1 MFKTGC
7 PSSGST
13 LLTILPLALMAYI
26 STSCGERDV
35 LRQEASAKEAPDA
48 GFVELQ
54 SHGSL
59 SSNLFAFH
67 DSYHGEVFDLC
78 LGNYLTGET
87 WYLTNL
93 QGFPW
98 ENASIAASGRFIA
111 YDAGKCTG
119 DDCFSATNVNVYL
132 YDRHVSK
139 TIPLPGL
146 NTPHYDADPAISGTG
161 RFIAFTSSRTGSS
174 NIHLYDRSTSTLLAL
189 PGLNTSGHDEL
200 HPAIS
205 NSGRYIA
212 FTSNR
217 SGARK
222 IYLYDRSAA
231 KLVATPG
238 LQDKPGW
245 DRYFPDL
252 DGSGRFIA
260 FTLLRN
266 GTFNENI
273 ALYDRT
279 TQALVSIPGVN
290 TPDRTESRPSL
301 SSDAR
306 YLALE
311 RNTESIEEGDD
322 HPLILVYDLHTSSPF
337 RYGFRGCGV
346 DERAPSL
353 QNELDD
359 DAESA
364 AVHQQGKK

>member
-1 MFKTGC
+1 MFKTRC
-7 PSSGST
+7 SGSAR
-13 LLTILPLALMAYI
+13 LTILPLALMAYV

-35 LRQEASAKEAPDA
+35 LRQEGSSTDA
-48 GFVELQ
+48 LDAAAVEL
-54 SHGSL
+54 HRGT
-59 SSNLFAFH
+59 SSNLIAFH
-67 DSYHGEVFDLC
+67 DDFHGEVFDLC
-78 LGNYLTGET
+78 LGNYLTGESSR
-87 WYLTNL
+87 LTNL
-93 QGFPW
+93 QGSRW
-98 ENASIAASGRFIA
+98 ANASIAASGRFIA
-111 YDAGKCTG
+111 YEALKCTG
-119 DDCFSATNVNVYL
+119 TDCLSTGNVNVFL
-132 YDRHVSK
+132 YDRNVSA
-139 TIPLPGL
+139 TVPLPGL
-146 NTPHYDADPAISGTG
+146 NTRQFDGDPAISGTG
-161 RFIAFTSSRTGSS
+161 RFIAFVSNRTGNF
-174 NIHLYDRSTSTLLAL
+174 NIHLYDRSTSTLVPL
-189 PGLNTSGHDEL
+189 PGLNTNAHDEL
-200 HPAIS
+200 HPSIS

-222 IYLYDRSAA
+222 IYLYDRSNA

-279 TQALVSIPGVN
+279 AKALVPIPGVN
-290 TPDRTESRPSL
+290 TPDRRENHPSL

-311 RNTESIEEGDD
+311 RDTELIEEGDN
-322 HPLILVYDLHTSSPF
+322 HPNILVYDRDTSSPIL
-337 RYGFRGCGV
+337 YGFSPCGM

-353 QNELDD
+353 QNERYVATEGAPHYD
-359 DAESA
+359 
-364 AVHQQGKK
+364 GKK